1 MEYLM
6 LMSIILT
13 LFFGLLFYSASLGKI
28 ENDAIKIMIEIASVT
43 VIVVSN
49 VLTIGMTIW
58 DIYTRQKNIG
68 KRAKK
73 DKNDALGQEEEE
85 EVQEENFDFHFVWRK
100 WNVSSSDDSTMT
112 INQILEDLFSLRR
125 VKRKLFLI
133 QRKGRRLAKNAKVM
147 RSIDSNLEMKTS
159 KKKFKFFK

>member
-13 LFFGLLFYSASLGKI
+13 LFFGLLFYSASIGRI

-43 VIVVSN
+43 VIIVSN
-49 VLTIGMTIW
+49 ILAIGMTVW

-73 DKNDALGQEEEE
+73 DKNDSLNQEEEE
-85 EVQEENFDFHFVWRK
+85 VKEENFDFHFVWRK

-125 VKRKLFLI
+125 FKRKLFLI
-133 QRKGRRLAKNAKVM
+133 QRKGKRLAKNAKVI
-147 RSIDSNLEMKTS
+147 RNKESSDVKKS